1 MRINFKR
8 VLLGGLIAGLI
19 LNLGEA
25 LLNEVFL
32 VEQMEETARR
42 LHIERPGSAFIA
54 VAALLTLALGIM
66 IVLLYALIKVRLGAG
81 LKSAVLAGVIVWFT
95 VYVYTGILT
104 GMAIALSP
112 MLVAA
117 GIGWG
122 LVEYV
127 LAAIVGSAFY
137 KEA

>member
-66 IVLLYALIKVRLGAG
+66 IVLLYALIKVRVGAG

-104 GMAIALSP
+104 GIAIALSP
-112 MLVAA
+112 MLIVA

>member
-66 IVLLYALIKVRLGAG
+66 IVLLYALIKVRVGAG

-112 MLVAA
+112 MLVVA

>member
-1 MRINFKR
+1 M
-8 VLLGGLIAGLI
+8 LLGGLIAGLI

-66 IVLLYALIKVRLGAG
+66 IVLLYALIKVRVGAG

-104 GMAIALSP
+104 GIAIALSP
-112 MLVAA
+112 MLIVA